1 MLLRDRTFEFEL
13 VSRLNNLSEKKLIIL
28 RNKQLIAK
36 NEQESDKELLSTK
49 VDVNRSLLDDMS
61 KLKLRLMFDIA
72 S

>member
-1 MLLRDRTFEFEL
+1 

-36 NEQESDKELLSTK
+36 NEQESDKELLFTK